1 MNQNNKIKIIEII
14 SKIAK
19 INLDQINES
28 TSMNDFSKW
37 DSLAHLQIML
47 EIEKKFQ
54 IKISTSKMSELDSV
68 IKIIKFV
75 RSEIS

>member
-1 MNQNNKIKIIEII
+1 MMNQNNKIKTIEII

-68 IKIIKFV
+68 IKILKFLD
-75 RSEIS
+75 SN

>member
-14 SKIAK
+14 SKITK

-75 RSEIS
+75 NSN

>member
-1 MNQNNKIKIIEII
+1 MNQNNKIKTIEII

-54 IKISTSKMSELDSV
+54 RKISTSKMSELDSV
-68 IKIIKFV
+68 IKILKFLD
-75 RSEIS
+75 SN

>member
-1 MNQNNKIKIIEII
+1 MNQNNKIRIIEII

-28 TSMNDFSKW
+28 TSMSDFSKW

-47 EIEKKFQ
+47 EIEKKKLRKPINQ
-54 IKISTSKMSELDSV
+54 IPPEKLT
-68 IKIIKFV
+68 
-75 RSEIS
+75 

>member
-19 INLDQINES
+19 INSDQINES
-28 TSMNDFSKW
+28 TSINDFSKW

-47 EIEKKFQ
+47 EIEKKFK

-75 RSEIS
+75 DSN

>member
-28 TSMNDFSKW
+28 TSINDFSKW

-75 RSEIS
+75 DSN

>member
-75 RSEIS
+75 NSN

>member
-28 TSMNDFSKW
+28 SSMNDFSKW

-75 RSEIS
+75 NSN